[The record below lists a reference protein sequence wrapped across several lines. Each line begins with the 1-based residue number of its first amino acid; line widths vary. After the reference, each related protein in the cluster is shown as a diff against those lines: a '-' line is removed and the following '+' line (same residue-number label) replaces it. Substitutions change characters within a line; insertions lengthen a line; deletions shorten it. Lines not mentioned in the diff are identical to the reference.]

1 VDTAKLKVSHTT
13 ADEAIEAKT
22 RWFRSL
28 SLPERIALLC
38 EYTDLA
44 LSLNP
49 GLQEKGIAQ
58 SPNRRLLS
66 LPRE

>member
-1 VDTAKLKVSHTT
+1 MHSTNVKVFHTS

-22 RWFRSL
+22 MWFRSL

>member
-1 VDTAKLKVSHTT
+1 VDTTKVKVSHAS
-13 ADEAIEAKT
+13 ADEAIEAKAL
-22 RWFRSL
+22 WFRSL

-66 LPRE
+66 LPRK